1 MGVKNT
7 GGGSQGK
14 NTGGGCIWAAALPA
28 LGQLYSWEP
37 RLQRGGILLA
47 NPDYTQRPRRQI
59 YIDSELNPEKYYWCK
74 GTLEVEDCKFEP
86 VHYYLHRY
94 Y

>member
-59 YIDSELNPEKYYWCK
+59 YIDSELNPE
-74 GTLEVEDCKFEP
+74 GTTVCPILQTSSFLSRDG
-86 VHYYLHRY
+86 L
-94 Y
+94 

>member
-59 YIDSELNPEKYYWCK
+59 YIDSELNPE
-74 GTLEVEDCKFEP
+74 GTTGVK
-86 VHYYLHRY
+86 VVYLPE
-94 Y
+94 

>member
-59 YIDSELNPEKYYWCK
+59 NIDSAERCRCDVTMFSLLVL
-74 GTLEVEDCKFEP
+74 GISDITAII
-86 VHYYLHRY
+86 
-94 Y
+94 